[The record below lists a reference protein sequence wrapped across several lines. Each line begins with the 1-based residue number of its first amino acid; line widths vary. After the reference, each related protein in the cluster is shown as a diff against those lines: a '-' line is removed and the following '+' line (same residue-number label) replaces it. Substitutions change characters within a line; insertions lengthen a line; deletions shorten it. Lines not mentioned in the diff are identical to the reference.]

1 MRYGKLQIEKVYWTT
16 KEVSEL
22 TGVPDY
28 TLRYWEKVVP
38 YLQVPRN
45 RAKNRAWRKQD
56 IEFVKALKAMLM
68 EENPEA
74 IPTIVSQEPLL
85 EDGAM
90 PQPVKPIQPISPDT
104 PPSPEPIPEA
114 ISDISPDPSITLTST
129 ANADTSSAPSP
140 APAVNPVQKK
150 VDEQTRKPDH
160 EVLLKLRSE
169 LLLAMSKLRQ

>member
-1 MRYGKLQIEKVYWTT
+1 MT
-16 KEVSEL
+16 
-22 TGVPDY
+22 
-28 TLRYWEKVVP
+28 
-38 YLQVPRN
+38 
-45 RAKNRAWRKQD
+45 
-56 IEFVKALKAMLM
+56 
-68 EENPEA
+68 
-74 IPTIVSQEPLL
+74 
-85 EDGAM
+85 
-90 PQPVKPIQPISPDT
+90 PDT
-104 PPSPEPIPEA
+104 PPSPDPTPEA